1 MKMLPATANAMMRN
15 AYNGLV
21 GSSVPTSF
29 TTTTNSILF
38 YTGTMP
44 TKAEV
49 QALLAEATQLASN
62 NALYTRIGP
71 LLSAR
76 VADYVGGVTGNKA
89 AMTLNATNVPVLL
102 ASAMNM
108 RLATSYSDSRSC
120 YFTKDA
126 TPTWCIVVGAYSNT
140 VNLQTGNN
148 DAGAAFL
155 VVCSVGDENSAADLK
170 LKGGKV
176 YANSTTVTDQS
187 KAVIVNDLVFKFV

>member
-15 AYNGLV
+15 AYSGLV
-21 GSSVPTSF
+21 GTAVPTAF
-29 TTTTNSILF
+29 TNTTNSILF

-49 QALLAEATQLASN
+49 QALLAESTQLAGAS
-62 NALYTRIGP
+62 AVYTRIGP
-71 LLSAR
+71 LLTAR

-89 AMTLNATNVPVLL
+89 AMTLNAANVPVLL

-108 RLATSYSDSRSC
+108 RLAVSYSDNRSC

-140 VNLQTGNN
+140 INLQTGNN

-176 YANSTTVTDQS
+176 YANSTTPTDQS